1 MIASALLFLV
11 AATQI
16 DDKPLRAADVS
27 KWAVY
32 ELTLTASDQTADPY
46 LETNLVGVFNGPNE
60 QSIVVNGFWDGGR
73 TFRIRFAPTV
83 EGTWTFMTVSSD
95 PDLGGHM
102 GSIQCTS
109 PKPGAHGF
117 VRGISARGAA
127 WTFDDGTPAAGLAVR
142 VLPLNATAAPCTT
155 DCGNL
160 ATVDRD
166 RLSLSMLRVTDR
178 VVQEAQAKGTIAQI
192 MLFGTFDQS
201 QFNDIQAH
209 RVIDYILARYGAYS
223 NVVWCLHATP
233 TPAPTTTAATDPP
246 ASPPHTENPR
256 VWGAMRGVMRMDDP
270 YFVQTSAYRVLTNEC
285 TASGTNT
292 ATF

>member
-11 AATQI
+11 AAAQI
-16 DDKPLRAADVS
+16 DDKPLRTADVS

-102 GSIQCTS
+102 GSIQCTP

-142 VLPLNATAAPCTT
+142 VLPLNATAAPCTA

-209 RVIDYILARYGAYS
+209 RVIDYILARYGSYS

-233 TPAPTTTAATDPP
+233 APDSAVATD
-246 ASPPHTENPR
+246 TPR
-256 VWGAMRGVMRMDDP
+256 VWSAMRGVMRMDDP